1 MLPDEED
8 VGISGWVIPRMRR
21 VIPARMFTAKEMQ
34 RRTGT
39 ASLTDKISRTHRT
52 LMRICNAG
60 EMIAKRR
67 GM

>member
-21 VIPARMFTAKEMQ
+21 VIPARMLTTKEMQ

-52 LMRICNAG
+52 LMRICNAV
-60 EMIAKRR
+60 EMIARRR